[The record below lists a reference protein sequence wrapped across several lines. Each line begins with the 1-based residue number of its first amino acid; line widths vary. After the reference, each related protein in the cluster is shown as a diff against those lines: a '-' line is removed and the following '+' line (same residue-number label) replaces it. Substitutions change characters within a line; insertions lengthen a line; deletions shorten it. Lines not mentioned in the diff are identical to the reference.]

1 MTVLGRANASSPA
14 SPRYLV
20 AHLPGTTRAF
30 IPGMATAQ
38 IRKPS
43 VKHTAVNAAV
53 ARALAPAAKKA
64 LPAKPPAVVAKAAAK
79 PVDNTPAKGK
89 ANPRVDKIDK
99 SPVNKTSEV
108 ATTAPASKRLPAKS
122 VELKGPTV
130 SAGPTAKTLAEE
142 TSDRKKPKRVT
153 KSAADAMAEKRRQYA
168 EQFFPYIEKVAR
180 RLARRLPAHVEI
192 DDLVSSGVIGLM
204 EAAERFDPNRVDR
217 FEAFAEFRIRGAM
230 LDDLRSRDTLSRD
243 MRRLSNE
250 LREATRKLESQLGRT
265 PDQEEL
271 AAKLG
276 VKVDELYA
284 RQQKLSG
291 SSVVGIDDAGPDFL
305 ERTCDESSPDPFE
318 LTSHRET
325 LGRLVE
331 GIGGLPDKMQQVISL
346 YYIENLNLKEIGT
359 VLGVTES
366 RVCQIHGEATR
377 RLRETL
383 TDLDEAAA

>member
-1 MTVLGRANASSPA
+1 
-14 SPRYLV
+14 
-20 AHLPGTTRAF
+20 
-30 IPGMATAQ
+30 MATAQ
-38 IRKPS
+38 IRKTS
-43 VKHTAVNAAV
+43 VSKIPGVTEAVF
-53 ARALAPAAKKA
+53 RALAPAAKKTVTTKQSA
-64 LPAKPPAVVAKAAAK
+64 SKVVAKPAPVAKAKVAKTAEKKVSAKASAPVAK
-79 PVDNTPAKGK
+79 PRP
-89 ANPRVDKIDK
+89 
-99 SPVNKTSEV
+99 SE
-108 ATTAPASKRLPAKS
+108 RLPAKR
-122 VELKGPTV
+122 VAPKAAAV
-130 SAGPTAKTLAEE
+130 TAPVAATPAAQE
-142 TSDRKKPKRVT
+142 TAARKKPKAVT
-153 KSAADAMAEKRRQYA
+153 KTAAELMADKRRQYA

-250 LREATRKLESQLGRT
+250 LREATRKLEAQLGRT

-271 AAKLG
+271 AKKLG
-276 VKVDELYA
+276 VEVEELYS

-305 ERTCDESSPDPFE
+305 ERTCDETSPDPFE
-318 LTSHRET
+318 MTSHRET

-331 GIGGLPDKMQQVISL
+331 GIGGLPDKMQQVLSL
-346 YYIENLNLKEIGT
+346 YYIENLNLKEIGS

>member
-1 MTVLGRANASSPA
+1 
-14 SPRYLV
+14 
-20 AHLPGTTRAF
+20 
-30 IPGMATAQ
+30 MAIAKL
-38 IRKPS
+38 RKPPVSKTTS
-43 VKHTAVNAAV
+43 V
-53 ARALAPAAKKA
+53 
-64 LPAKPPAVVAKAAAK
+64 KAAAGKSATDKK
-79 PVDNTPAKGK
+79 PTVKKAAPLAK
-89 ANPRVDKIDK
+89 ANKGEMKV
-99 SPVNKTSEV
+99 E
-108 ATTAPASKRLPAKS
+108 SKVEKKAS
-122 VELKGPTV
+122 VEPKVEKKATV
-130 SAGPTAKTLAEE
+130 EPKVEGALA
-142 TSDRKKPKRVT
+142 TSTRKQPKRAT
-153 KSAADAMAEKRRQYA
+153 KSAAEALADKRRQYA
-168 EQFFPYIEKVAR
+168 AQFFPYIEKVAR

-271 AAKLG
+271 AATLG
-276 VKVDELYA
+276 VEVDELYA

-305 ERTCDESSPDPFE
+305 ERTCDETSPDPFE
-318 LTSHRET
+318 ITSHRET

-331 GIGGLPDKMQQVISL
+331 GIGRLPDKMQQVLSL

-383 TDLDEAAA
+383 IDLEEAAA

>member
-1 MTVLGRANASSPA
+1 
-14 SPRYLV
+14 
-20 AHLPGTTRAF
+20 
-30 IPGMATAQ
+30 MATVQ
-38 IRKPS
+38 TRKPPVS
-43 VKHTAVNAAV
+43 KATTVKV
-53 ARALAPAAKKA
+53 ANTKAPAATKTSVKA
-64 LPAKPPAVVAKAAAK
+64 TVAKPATKAVATKPAEKSPAKAVKTVAEKTKTPAKATSSKAAA
-79 PVDNTPAKGK
+79 VDVTVKQ
-89 ANPRVDKIDK
+89 
-99 SPVNKTSEV
+99 T
-108 ATTAPASKRLPAKS
+108 
-122 VELKGPTV
+122 ELQ
-130 SAGPTAKTLAEE
+130 AGE
-142 TSDRKKPKRVT
+142 RKKPKR
-153 KSAADAMAEKRRQYA
+153 AAAAPVQTAAEALAEKRRQYA
-168 EQFFPYIEKVAR
+168 AQFFPYIEKVAR

-265 PDQEEL
+265 PDQQEL
-271 AAKLG
+271 ANTLG
-276 VKVDELYA
+276 VDVEELYA

-305 ERTCDESSPDPFE
+305 ERTCDETSPDPFE

-325 LGRLVE
+325 LGRLVQ
-331 GIGGLPDKMQQVISL
+331 GIGRLPDKMQQVLSL

-383 TDLDEAAA
+383 TDLEEAAA